1 VTVAL
6 SNKSVLSL
14 TENDLLALIADK
26 EPEGKTL
33 DYKRDLVGKGDTEKK
48 EFLYDVSSFA
58 NTQGGHLG
66 MEEKNGEAVNLL
78 GLADINPDQEILRLQ
93 QMIRDGIRPPVIG
106 VQSVRIQLSNGSVA
120 IVMHIPKSWNP
131 PHQVTYQ
138 NAFRFYGRGTN
149 GKYPLDVD
157 ELRSV
162 FSLSASAAER
172 LKLFRIE
179 RIAKIVAGDTPLPL
193 ENGPKMITHVLPL
206 AAFTSAR
213 LSTSI
218 SYGTIPVH

>member
-1 VTVAL
+1 VAL

-33 DYKRDLVGKGDTEKK
+33 DYKRDLVPIGDKEKK
-48 EFLYDVSSFA
+48 EFRYDVSSFA
-58 NTQGGHLG
+58 NTQGGHLVFG
-66 MEEKNGEAVNLL
+66 MEEENGAPIKLV
-78 GLADINPDQEILRLQ
+78 GLAGIDPDQEILLLE
-93 QMIRDGIRPPVIG
+93 QMLRDGIRPPIIG
-106 VQSVRIQLSNGSVA
+106 VQSVPVPLSGGSVA
-120 IVMHIPKSWNP
+120 IVIRIPKSWNP

-138 NAFRFYGRGTN
+138 NAFRFYGRNTN
-149 GKYPLDVD
+149 GKYQLDVD

-179 RIAKIVAGDTPLPL
+179 RIAKIVAGDTPFPWRTA
-193 ENGPKMITHVLPL
+193 PK
-206 AAFTSAR
+206 
-213 LSTSI
+213 
-218 SYGTIPVH
+218 